1 MGPPLAMTKA
11 QQDGNIT
18 AAIVRLRVVLDEI
31 EQSQADGDDL
41 LTMEIAEKMQDHVAS
56 IMWSASAN
64 AHDVPGT
71 SWAVIGGRLGI
82 SRQAAHQRYG
92 GERT

>member
-1 MGPPLAMTKA
+1 MTKA
-11 QQDGNIT
+11 QQDSNIT

>member
-1 MGPPLAMTKA
+1 MTKA

-18 AAIVRLRVVLDEI
+18 KAIAHLRAVLVEI
-31 EQSQADGDDL
+31 EQSQKDGDDL
-41 LTMEIAEKMQDHVAS
+41 LTMEIAETMQEHVAS

-64 AHDVPGT
+64 AHEVPGT

-82 SRQAAHQRYG
+82 SRQAAHQRFSG
-92 GERT
+92 SRP

>member
-1 MGPPLAMTKA
+1 MTKA
-11 QQDGNIT
+11 QQDSNI
-18 AAIVRLRVVLDEI
+18 ADGIVGLRAVLDEI

-64 AHDVPGT
+64 AHEVPGT

-82 SRQAAHQRYG
+82 SRQAAHQRYA
-92 GERT
+92 GERP

>member
-11 QQDGNIT
+11 QQDSNIT

-31 EQSQADGDDL
+31 EQSQAGGDDL